1 MPHTTD
7 AAKPNPARPDQGK
20 RASPARAF
28 QWNGTFENCRNA
40 STLKRQN
47 LRWRRTRSV
56 PTERTSARRQATSND
71 RANQAGPYQ
80 RITPPAKASFRS
92 SYSSLCQAPEPREP
106 ASTGLCIDTTP
117 HTEQGLVPPERHSRS
132 TRSSTT
138 SHGGPRF
145 ASTTLA
151 HTARTRQRA
160 EPAKAFLTVRAQ
172 AVLTIPPESGLHR
185 RINEPAQARNS
196 TRPGRHRTTREPEFV
211 NRSIMQTSAQAH
223 RRSVHAVYL
232 RSVKPELGPAFL
244 GWLCVAAHSRI
255 CHPQIET
262 GRGSRLG
269 SVGLNWVCLWEQTD
283 SMPNKCLTGIPERPQ
298 TGSRR
303 RAHVELAQ
311 SRFVATGRASHPRG
325 GRAVRAARNQR
336 AEKAKTRPTVGR
348 ATTERIRPRS
358 DALTQVKVW
367 APVRTC

>member
-1 MPHTTD
+1 LPHTTD

-80 RITPPAKASFRS
+80 RTTPPAKASFRS
-92 SYSSLCQAPEPREP
+92 SYSSLCQAPEPHEP

-132 TRSSTT
+132 TRSATT

-172 AVLTIPPESGLHR
+172 AVLTILPESGLHR

-196 TRPGRHRTTREPEFV
+196 TRPGRADIEPPES
-211 NRSIMQTSAQAH
+211 RSSSTDQ
-223 RRSVHAVYL
+223 
-232 RSVKPELGPAFL
+232 
-244 GWLCVAAHSRI
+244 LC
-255 CHPQIET
+255 
-262 GRGSRLG
+262 
-269 SVGLNWVCLWEQTD
+269 
-283 SMPNKCLTGIPERPQ
+283 RPQ
-298 TGSRR
+298 RR
-303 RAHVELAQ
+303 R
-311 SRFVATGRASHPRG
+311 
-325 GRAVRAARNQR
+325 
-336 AEKAKTRPTVGR
+336 TVDPFMLS
-348 ATTERIRPRS
+348 IYV
-358 DALTQVKVW
+358 Q
-367 APVRTC
+367 